1 MAEPTFDPRLA
12 PKVQLTGADRAAINA
27 DINRV
32 AMKLREAGI
41 QLWGFYRV
49 RDLVPYWN
57 PLGFDFM
64 CDNWQALLDAASRA
78 KGLGT
83 DFIDMP
89 GADNWR
95 LAGVKSVGFTQVGRT
110 PHAHLD
116 IAIDRPGLCRLYLLD
131 DKQERELDALRNA
144 RVVNARTKE
153 VFRKIAARLDG
164 LGVDLDSSIGGY
176 LDVGRSVLDGVSFVA
191 DDHQKLDRDLTR
203 LTYPGGAKVFF
214 RGGRSARGHFA
225 GNLSFLATEG
235 IGFRQIWRTDPAERP
250 SAASPAADAPAM
262 SAKASARFG
271 DSMNA
276 PDLTS
281 IHWAVSKRLCNVHI
295 DQMGFVITDANG
307 NVIVDPDALRHIFVE
322 LLWKTDLQGKL
333 PFWALD
339 NVNFVIPSSPNDFSR
354 VGVTVDVAKFGR
366 VNIALNGTCSLDGK
380 METSGTMT
388 LGFRF

>member
-1 MAEPTFDPRLA
+1 MTEPAFDPRLA

-27 DINRV
+27 DINKV

-49 RDLVPYWN
+49 HDFVPYWN

-89 GADNWR
+89 GGDNWGR
-95 LAGVKSVGFTQVGRT
+95 AGVKSVGFTQLGRA

-131 DKQERELDALRNA
+131 DRQERELDALRNA
-144 RVVNARTKE
+144 RVVNTRTKE
-153 VFRKIAARLDG
+153 VFRKIAARLEG
-164 LGVDLDSSIGGY
+164 LGVDLDSYIGGY

-191 DDHQKLDRDLTR
+191 NDHEKLDRDLTG
-203 LTYPGGAKVFF
+203 LTYPGGGKVFF

-235 IGFRQIWRTDPAERP
+235 VGFRQIWRTDPAERP
-250 SAASPAADAPAM
+250 AAAATTADAPAM
-262 SAKASARFG
+262 NAKASARFG
-271 DSMNA
+271 DSQNV

-281 IHWAVSKRLCNVHI
+281 VHWAVSKRLCNVHI
-295 DQMGFVITDANG
+295 DEMGFVVVDANG
-307 NVIVDPDALRHIFVE
+307 TVIVDPDALRHIFVE

-354 VGVTVDVAKFGR
+354 VGVTVDVARFGR
-366 VNIALNGTCSLDGK
+366 ISIALNGTCSLDGK